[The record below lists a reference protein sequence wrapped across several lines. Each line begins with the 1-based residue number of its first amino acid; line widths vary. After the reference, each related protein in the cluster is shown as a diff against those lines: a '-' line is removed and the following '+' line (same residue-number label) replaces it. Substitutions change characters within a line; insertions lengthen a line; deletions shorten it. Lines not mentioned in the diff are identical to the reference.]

1 MTKSPISPAGRA
13 KMLAEID
20 HLVRVERPRVS
31 AEVQWAA
38 SLGDRSENSE
48 YIYGKQRMRD
58 IDRRWRYLT
67 DRVEATVVIDPCT
80 LERDTVGFGA
90 IVDVEDEEGQAATWS
105 LLGEDEVD
113 IAGGVLS
120 ARSPLGKALVG
131 KRADDVVTWETPKGA
146 RELTILAVRYPKPS
160 TPA

>member
-67 DRVEATVVIDPCT
+67 DRVEVVRPIRERGGDHVPALGGWSAPARRATRWP
-80 LERDTVGFGA
+80 R
-90 IVDVEDEEGQAATWS
+90 W
-105 LLGEDEVD
+105 
-113 IAGGVLS
+113 
-120 ARSPLGKALVG
+120 
-131 KRADDVVTWETPKGA
+131 RASSRMSGCGSSFSV
-146 RELTILAVRYPKPS
+146 
-160 TPA
+160 